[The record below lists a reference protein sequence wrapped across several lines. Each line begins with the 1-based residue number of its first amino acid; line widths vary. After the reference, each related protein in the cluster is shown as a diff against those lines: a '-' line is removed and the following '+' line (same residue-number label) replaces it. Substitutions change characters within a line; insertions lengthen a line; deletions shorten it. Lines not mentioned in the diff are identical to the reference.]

1 MSELKG
7 DIVGAHD
14 KKAVVRHQDRTEQQW
29 TLLGACVNAAVS
41 AGGLASLLLYAGIS
55 PKPRLVY
62 LVGFYVPVSAG
73 LAMYLGLRYLRQ

>member
-14 KKAVVRHQDRTEQQW
+14 KEAGVRHQDRTEQQW
-29 TLLGACVNAAVS
+29 TLFGACVNAAIS

-55 PKPRLVY
+55 PKPWLVY

>member
-55 PKPRLVY
+55 P
-62 LVGFYVPVSAG
+62 
-73 LAMYLGLRYLRQ
+73 